1 MAEEL
6 RTFAYICPECK
17 RDRDRPAQPFSLAAG
32 DCKIPCP
39 CGKSTLSIENMGSM
53 YHLSVPCVACGRNHD
68 VSCPQEALLRRKSS
82 CADLQG
88 DRL

>member
-6 RTFAYICPECK
+6 RTFAYICPEC
-17 RDRDRPAQPFSLAAG
+17 RQTVIAQRSAFSLAAG

-53 YHLSVPCVACGRNHD
+53 YHP
-68 VSCPQEALLRRKSS
+68 VSYTHLTLPTKLEV
-82 CADLQG
+82 
-88 DRL
+88 